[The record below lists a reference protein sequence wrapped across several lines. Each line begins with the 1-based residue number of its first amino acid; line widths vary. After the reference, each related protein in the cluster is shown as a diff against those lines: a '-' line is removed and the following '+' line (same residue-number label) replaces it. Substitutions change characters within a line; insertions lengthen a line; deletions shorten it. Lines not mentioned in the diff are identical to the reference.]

1 MADDRWNIKGR
12 DESVLKRFR
21 EVKREYNQQRDET
34 VTDEKALEL
43 LVEGVPVEEAP
54 DLQPVLDAIK
64 DLAEKIEALEG
75 TRGTHAEGP
84 GVSHTQLDTEQVD
97 ELVRL
102 TSDAAAEKVEE
113 RLR

>member
-1 MADDRWNIKGR
+1 MTDDRWNIKGR

-43 LVEGVPVEEAP
+43 LVEGVPVEEDP
-54 DLQPVLDAIK
+54 DLQPVLDAIE
-64 DLAEKIEALEG
+64 DLAAKIDALEG
-75 TRGTHAEGP
+75 TRGAHA
-84 GVSHTQLDTEQVD
+84 QLDTEQVN